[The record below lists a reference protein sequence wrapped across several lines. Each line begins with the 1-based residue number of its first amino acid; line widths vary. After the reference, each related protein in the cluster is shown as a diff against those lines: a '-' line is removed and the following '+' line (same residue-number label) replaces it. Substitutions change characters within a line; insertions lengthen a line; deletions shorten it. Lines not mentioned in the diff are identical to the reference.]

1 MNTTANNTKRPRKPH
16 FSPQELSALV
26 AESPL
31 KTSVTNADKKL
42 AWVEVTRR
50 VNAVG
55 QGITRTA
62 DEVRIKWRDYST
74 VVKKKAAA
82 LRREMAKTG
91 GGSSS
96 LPPLSPEEE
105 KVLAVLGPEATEGT
119 RGGLDIQATS
129 GPPHTIATSTSRHHP
144 ANSTSSINQPSSP
157 PNITVHSPPL
167 SISGTQPSTPPSS
180 TVTRPSSPAFTYNPS
195 SSPAASP
202 FYSNTVPDPAPNYAH
217 PRAASSPPS
226 RLRSLQAGC
235 RDPCGCSAELL
246 GYEREKIVVG
256 RAIREE
262 LVALGDIAKDMMA
275 QAERHHQESLAA
287 IREQGQRHH
296 NQFMDLLSI
305 IQQQVTRPSFT
316 LHLPQDHQ
324 DTPSPH
330 PSQPPPPKTPTL
342 K

>member
-26 AESPL
+26 AEVFDHRVILFSPL

-105 KVLAVLGPEATEGT
+105 KVLAVLGLEAAEGT
-119 RGGLDIQATS
+119 QGGLDMYQF
-129 GPPHTIATSTSRHHP
+129 
-144 ANSTSSINQPSSP
+144 NSQP
-157 PNITVHSPPL
+157 
-167 SISGTQPSTPPSS
+167 
-180 TVTRPSSPAFTYNPS
+180 
-195 SSPAASP
+195 
-202 FYSNTVPDPAPNYAH
+202 
-217 PRAASSPPS
+217 PPS
-226 RLRSLQAGC
+226 RLLGST
-235 RDPCGCSAELL
+235 SAVSTM
-246 GYEREKIVVG
+246 Y
-256 RAIREE
+256 
-262 LVALGDIAKDMMA
+262 
-275 QAERHHQESLAA
+275 
-287 IREQGQRHH
+287 
-296 NQFMDLLSI
+296 FMCLSI
-305 IQQQVTRPSFT
+305 Y
-316 LHLPQDHQ
+316 
-324 DTPSPH
+324 
-330 PSQPPPPKTPTL
+330 
-342 K
+342 